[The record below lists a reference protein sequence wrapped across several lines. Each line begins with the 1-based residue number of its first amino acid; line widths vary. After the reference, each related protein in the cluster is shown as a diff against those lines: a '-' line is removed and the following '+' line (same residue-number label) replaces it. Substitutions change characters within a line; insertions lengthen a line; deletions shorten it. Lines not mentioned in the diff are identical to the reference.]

1 MGTLLAGS
9 RGEYQS
15 LGFTSCA
22 SHNEE
27 LADLAFRIDDI
38 TPEEE
43 IALEQE
49 AVDRAALSRAVSR
62 PVHHGNSLP
71 QQIMLP
77 GGNSIPAP
85 TSSSMDDT
93 VQTTEEYMNICRA
106 FIEQLRS
113 GSAPWLLQRLN
124 NTYGTMPT
132 DPSEFSYWM
141 ALVSTLL
148 LVITA
153 EANAIGIGHA
163 DRRV

>member
-9 RGEYQS
+9 RGEPS
-15 LGFTSCA
+15 SHRALRAARAATRRSSNLG
-22 SHNEE
+22 
-27 LADLAFRIDDI
+27 FRIDDI

-85 TSSSMDDT
+85 TSSAMDDT
-93 VQTTEEYMNICRA
+93 VQTTEEHMNICRA

-141 ALVSTLL
+141 ALVSTLFRSTL
-148 LVITA
+148 SVY
-153 EANAIGIGHA
+153 
-163 DRRV
+163 